1 MAFKMRG
8 FSAFTKT
15 ETIRK
20 DLEPD
25 FVTEEKN
32 KKIKNKEEKRKS
44 RDWEPAFMGGDHSLD
59 DLKKMST
66 KEIVDYYGMTE
77 GEAKKYSKGT
87 AK

>member
-1 MAFKMRG
+1 MAFKMKG

-32 KKIKNKEEKRKS
+32 KIKKTNEKNKS

-66 KEIVDYYGMTE
+66 EEIMSYYPMS
-77 GEAKKYSKGT
+77 EAEARKYSKGT